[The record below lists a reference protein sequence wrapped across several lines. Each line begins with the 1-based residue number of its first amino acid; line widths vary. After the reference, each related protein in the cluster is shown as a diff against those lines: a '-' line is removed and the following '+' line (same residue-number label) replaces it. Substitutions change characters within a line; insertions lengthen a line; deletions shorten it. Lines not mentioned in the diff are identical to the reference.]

1 MNVLLWMAAGGLVG
15 LVSLVALNLNLSRG
29 VIACMTIGMIAAFF
43 GGHMLA
49 PLLGGPME
57 QTGEFNP
64 FALLVA
70 TASALGCLTISDMA
84 AKRFGL

>member
-1 MNVLLWMAAGGLVG
+1 MVAGGLVG
-15 LVSLVALNLNLSRG
+15 FISLVALKLNLARG
-29 VIACMTIGMIAAFF
+29 VVACVTIGMIAAFF

-49 PLLGGPME
+49 PLFGAPME

-64 FALLVA
+64 FALVVA
-70 TASALGCLTISDMA
+70 TASALACLTISDMA